1 MTKPRRRRIW
11 YVLLTAVVVLGALV
25 ALLPTFV
32 NLGLGRG
39 AIEGALA
46 GFVNGTVALDD
57 VHVSWTGPLEL
68 EGFRVRD
75 GAGRE
80 AANLHV
86 TLRSGLIPFALGA
99 VDTYDVTIGGA
110 LAGAIDRQGRVS
122 LADLVKGGDAGAAPT
137 TPPPS
142 GPASGGAT
150 ARAPGVRAV
159 LDGIRIELAVE
170 GAPDPLVVEK
180 LTGEAVFAPGGTTSL
195 TVRSPVESGA
205 RRGDLDLTVTL
216 ERLFDEHGAI
226 HPAGAAIDARL
237 AATNLAVPLADDVE
251 AIERLEL
258 TLRSADAAQRIDLH
272 LDAVPILAGAAPSA
286 LVANLALI
294 RPLREGGALAVGLD
308 TIEGSFT
315 GTRVPTALAQPALA
329 GTGIILER
337 DVGPTIDVAARFA
350 GPAGGTV
357 ELTARGDHLSAL
369 LEAALAASG
378 AVDGRRLEIDATVA
392 PALVKELAGAD
403 LLEPVRLSVRSSAFR
418 LPPRDEQGRIDVAAI
433 GVTAEALLQ
442 GPVRISLGA
451 GPGGTPAA
459 PLEIAGAAIS
469 IESSA
474 LGEGASVTGE
484 ASALGGEIALDARV
498 EGLVAP
504 GGAID
509 VASVRPA
516 ATLELRRLSGPA
528 VAALLT
534 RAGVP
539 AAAET
544 IGATVVGRVQTTP
557 AAGRLSASL
566 GVETERVKLTAAAQH
581 EDGALVVSAADIALT
596 VTPALVAAL
605 AETPPAYT
613 IMGPVAIQ
621 VDLAAPV
628 TLRGERLADLA
639 APERVEARVTLAAA
653 QLTGGALAAPLE
665 VTGVS
670 ALVEAR
676 LAAKEARVRG
686 EAAAGAVAQRVEC
699 DVTVP
704 WGRAEGAAAAP
715 AGRVVVSRASAPAV
729 ERLLGWESGRLSGW
743 TGAGGDVTVSV
754 TPDGAGSTLALSAQ
768 VERGSV
774 EIAGAVTDA
783 AVRVDRGEVRLNVA
797 GDRVAALLVRAR
809 AEDAAADAAPPV
821 IRVPGTVPIRI
832 ALEQGRIPRALLG
845 GAAFAP
851 ADVAAGATLTIPTL
865 PLLFADGRTS
875 AIRDL
880 EVALGARDLARG
892 ATLRVDG
899 LAGAEGGETGQLHV
913 EGTVANLVNA
923 ESKLDVGGATVTMRA
938 EAAGLPSEIAD
949 ALLGM
954 RGRLALAIGPSMSA
968 NVTSDAFSPRGG
980 RLESRLDATNGFLHA
995 KLIGED
1001 GTLRT
1006 DPATPITAELR
1017 VTPELRQAILEPI
1030 NPIFKDVRTVE
1041 QPIRVTMPRGVLP
1054 MDGDVSR
1061 LEGHVEITT
1070 GAVEL
1075 DSGSTMLFILSLFKE
1090 SDRATL
1096 PGFIEPIVIDIHQ
1109 GVVTYDRFAMKIDK
1123 YTLAYQGTVD
1133 LVKGTLD
1140 LRTEVPLEGL
1150 AMSVEELRGYADRII
1165 VPIVTRGTLKE
1176 HKTEMDPEFD
1186 LGRAALDAGFKGALG
1201 ELLGGEKNPIGD
1213 ILGDIF
1219 GRKKKPK
1226 EPGGP

>member
-39 AIEGALA
+39 AIESALA

-57 VHVSWTGPLEL
+57 VQVSWTGPLEL

-86 TLRSGLIPFALGA
+86 TLRSGLIPFALGS

-110 LAGAIDRQGRVS
+110 LAGAIDREGHVT
-122 LADLVKGGDAGAAPT
+122 LADLVKSGDAGAAQT
-137 TPPPS
+137 TAPPS
-142 GPASGGAT
+142 GPASGGAS

-195 TVRSPVESGA
+195 TARSPVVSGA

-216 ERLFDEHGAI
+216 ERLFDEQGAI

-237 AATNLAVPLADDVE
+237 AATNLPVPLADDVE

-258 TLRSADAAQRIDLH
+258 TLESADAAQRIDLH

-286 LVANLALI
+286 LVADLALI

-308 TIEGSFT
+308 TIEGSVT

-329 GTGIILER
+329 GTGITLER

-357 ELTARGDHLSAL
+357 EVTARGEHVSAL
-369 LEAALAASG
+369 LEAAIAAGG
-378 AVDGRRLEIDATVA
+378 AIDGRRLDIDATVA
-392 PALVKELAGAD
+392 PELVKDLAGAD

-442 GPVRISLGA
+442 GPVRLSLGA
-451 GPGGTPAA
+451 GPDGTPAA
-459 PLEIAGAAIS
+459 PLDIAVAAIS

-484 ASALGGEIALDARV
+484 ANALGGEIALDARV
-498 EGLVAP
+498 DGLVAP
-504 GGAID
+504 GGTID
-509 VASVRPA
+509 VASIQPA

-528 VAALLT
+528 VAALLA

-539 AAAET
+539 GATEL
-544 IGATVVGRVQTTP
+544 IGAAVDGRVQTTP
-557 AAGRLSASL
+557 AGDRLSATL
-566 GVETERVKLTAAAQH
+566 GVETEHVKLSAAAQR
-581 EDGALVVSAADIALT
+581 ESGAIVVSAAGIDVA

-605 AETPPAYT
+605 TKAPAYT
-613 IMGPVAIQ
+613 ITGPVAIRM
-621 VDLAAPV
+621 DLAAPV

-639 APERVEARVTLAAA
+639 APERVEARVSLASA
-653 QLTGGALAAPLE
+653 QVTGGALAAPLE

-676 LAAKEARVRG
+676 LAAKEAHLRG
-686 EAAAGAVAQRVEC
+686 EATAGAVAQRVEY

-704 WGRAEGAAAAP
+704 WGGAEGAAAAP
-715 AGRVVVSRASAPAV
+715 AGRVVVSRASAPAI
-729 ERLLGWESGRLSGW
+729 ERLLGWEPGRLSGW
-743 TGAGGDVTVSV
+743 TGDGGDVTVSV
-754 TPDGAGSTLALSAQ
+754 TPDGAGSTLALSAR
-768 VERGSV
+768 VERGSA
-774 EIAGAVTDA
+774 EIAGAVSAA
-783 AVRVDRGEVRLNVA
+783 AVRVDRGEVRLDVA
-797 GDRVAALLVRAR
+797 GDRVAALLVRAK

-832 ALEQGRIPRALLG
+832 ALEQGRIPRALLS

-851 ADVAAGATLTIPTL
+851 ADVAAGAKLTIPAL

-880 EVALGARDLARG
+880 EVALGARDLGRG
-892 ATLRVDG
+892 ATLRVDA
-899 LAGAEGGETGQLHV
+899 LAGAEGGETGRLHLDGIV
-913 EGTVANLVNA
+913 VGLVSA
-923 ESKLDVGGATVTMRA
+923 ESKLDVAGAAVTMRA
-938 EAAGLPSEIAD
+938 EAADLPSEIAD
-949 ALLGM
+949 ALMGM
-954 RGRLALAIGPSMSA
+954 SGRLAIAIGPSMSA
-968 NVTSDAFSPRGG
+968 NVTSEAFSPRGG
-980 RLESRLDATNGFLHA
+980 RLEARLDATNGFLHA
-995 KLIGED
+995 KLMGED
-1001 GTLRT
+1001 GALRS
-1006 DPATPITAELR
+1006 DPATPVTAELT
-1017 VTPELRQAILEPI
+1017 VTPELRQAILAPI
-1030 NPIFKDVRTVE
+1030 HPIFADVRTVE
-1041 QPIRVTMPRGVLP
+1041 QPIRLTMTNAVLP
-1054 MDGDVSR
+1054 MDGDVAR
-1061 LEGHVEITT
+1061 LDGHVEITS

-1075 DSGSTMLFILSLFKE
+1075 DSGSTMLLILSLFKG
-1090 SDRATL
+1090 SDKSTL

-1133 LVKGTLD
+1133 LVQGTLD

-1150 AMSVEELRGYADRII
+1150 AMSVEELRGYADKII
-1165 VPIVTRGTLKE
+1165 VPIVTRGTLTE

-1201 ELLGGEKNPIGD
+1201 ELLGDEKNPIGD